1 MTVNPTGSCQ
11 LLKRETS
18 VDAPGWAFSGLET
31 ALTRGPLQ

>member
-1 MTVNPTGSCQ
+1 MTINPTGSRP

-18 VDAPGWAFSGLET
+18 DDVPGWAFSGLET